1 MRSCDK
7 LNTLYLHFLKTYGH
21 QTRQGFPLK
30 LPPLKSMTLW
40 SSDQRETTWQ
50 IEKNIYFHFRNKK
63 LKKKIYISTLASLLT
78 TKLDWVLTSK
88 RRFRTQTHKS
98 SPTSCTKLHCFKII
112 LCWYLVWWGKF
123 FVFNPPVVF
132 SLAFIN
138 SCLKRLRIQG
148 KSLNPGKETSCHRNL
163 IKIYHKNIR
172 LHLNI
177 KLTSFL
183 QDINWIKFI
192 YGFE

>member
-1 MRSCDK
+1 MGTKLGKALPWSCHPWSQWPFDQVTNVRPRDK
-7 LNTLYLHFLKTYGH
+7 L
-21 QTRQGFPLK
+21 
-30 LPPLKSMTLW
+30 
-40 SSDQRETTWQ
+40 
-50 IEKNIYFHFRNKK
+50 
-63 LKKKIYISTLASLLT
+63 KKIYISTLASLLT
-78 TKLDWVLTSK
+78 TKLDRVLTSK
-88 RRFRTQTHKS
+88 MRFRTQTRKS

-112 LCWYLVWWGKF
+112 LRWYLVWWGKY
-123 FVFNPPVVF
+123 FVFNTSIVF

-163 IKIYHKNIR
+163 IKIYHKNIW
-172 LHLNI
+172 LHINI

-183 QDINWIKFI
+183 QDINGIKFI

>member
-21 QTRQGFPLK
+21 QTRQGSPLK

-50 IEKNIYFHFRNKK
+50 IEKKYICPLSQQKIE
-63 LKKKIYISTLASLLT
+63 KKKYISTLASLLT
-78 TKLDWVLTSK
+78 TKLDRVLTSK
-88 RRFRTQTHKS
+88 MRFRTQTRKS

-112 LCWYLVWWGKF
+112 LRWYLVWWGKY
-123 FVFNPPVVF
+123 FVFNTSIVF

-148 KSLNPGKETSCHRNL
+148 KNLKPGKETSCHRNL
-163 IKIYHKNIR
+163 IKIYHKNIW